1 MTMTF
6 SRLIRRI
13 YVLFLIL
20 SPLALNGQDPLLNTA
35 GTWTYNPSWYNPA
48 ISGSKDFNSINFTY
62 ATGEDY
68 NSLILS
74 GDTRLAKK
82 IGGYYNIPDN
92 FSYRNI
98 GIGYHLFQRSSENI
112 KTIGFK
118 ATGSYHIKLNE
129 SSMSFLS
136 VGISLQGTFNNI
148 TYAPDIESPEN
159 TIDKKTF
166 DPNIDFGL
174 YYYSPSFYVG
184 LSSTGILEGML
195 PDDSI
200 YYRHEERHYHL
211 LGGYKFI
218 LYRPLNLLIEP
229 SVIFSVSDTTF
240 NNFTKRI
247 HPMLKIYIDNF
258 CLGTYYYDSDRIS
271 LFFRYNYPG
280 FYIGGFLAVSRKS
293 PYYKSVPSIELSA
306 GINLSY
312 NKSRQY
318 KRFHW

>member
-1 MTMTF
+1 MIF
-6 SRLIRRI
+6 PKPLRRI
-13 YVLFLIL
+13 CIVILIV
-20 SPLALNGQDPLLNTA
+20 SPLALHGQDPLLNTA

-48 ISGSKDFNSINFTY
+48 ITGSKDFNSINFTY

-68 NSLILS
+68 YSMILN
-74 GDTRLAKK
+74 GDTRLVKK
-82 IGGYYNIPDN
+82 IKGYYNIPDHY
-92 FSYRNI
+92 SYRNI
-98 GIGYHLFQRSSENI
+98 GIGYYLFNRSSEDI
-112 KTIGFK
+112 STTGFK
-118 ATGSYHIKLNE
+118 ASGSYHIKLDEN
-129 SSMSFLS
+129 SMSFLS
-136 VGISLQGTFNNI
+136 IGLSLQATMNKFS
-148 TYAPDIESPEN
+148 YVPDMESPDS
-159 TIDKKTF
+159 TILKTSY
-166 DPNIDFGL
+166 DPNVDFGL
-174 YYYSPSFYVG
+174 YYYSPSFYAG
-184 LSSTGILEGML
+184 ISATGILEGFL

-200 YYRHEERHYHL
+200 YYGHEERHYHFL
-211 LGGYKFI
+211 TGYKFV
-218 LYRPLNLLIEP
+218 LFRPLNLLIEP

-240 NNFTKRI
+240 NNFLKRI

-258 CLGTYYYDSDRIS
+258 CLGTYYYDRDRIS